1 MKLKISC
8 EEPESC
14 LACGICVRV
23 CPKKAITIDRKAGI
37 LKINTELCDG
47 ESCKICIEKCPMR
60 ILVLGEQFR
69 EWRFPILEKKH
80 KKKFFGNLLE
90 EVIKP
95 AICSHCT
102 ACSAICPVK
111 GITAGDKPIDF
122 PNWLKDCVDCGAC
135 VKVCPRWDYKPL
147 NGIGNYIEI
156 FSAKSKRFTGQDG
169 AMVTEFTATA
179 LEENIIEKAIFV
191 ARDEEW
197 RTRIVTITEPEQL
210 KDTKI
215 TGTKYTFADVLPA
228 VKEAILDSKAI
239 AFVGTPCMISALRR
253 MQKAFKKFERVK
265 LAI

>member
-37 LKINTELCDG
+37 LKINAELCDG
-47 ESCKICIEKCPMR
+47 ESCKICIEKCPMK

-197 RTRIVTITEPEQL
+197 RTR
-210 KDTKI
+210 
-215 TGTKYTFADVLPA
+215 
-228 VKEAILDSKAI
+228 
-239 AFVGTPCMISALRR
+239 
-253 MQKAFKKFERVK
+253 
-265 LAI
+265 